1 MVLIWSMHV
10 SPQLQARR
18 SYNAGRAPKCV
29 PLTFI
34 RLKKDLRAAVGSQD
48 MCFCEDEQSQCFQ
61 RSRGRS
67 ILGRTALPPNFS
79 EAHWIMFYVR
89 GPAGLKVSFSA
100 PPPLVCGNAIYLL
113 VYKFTV

>member
-1 MVLIWSMHV
+1 MHV

-29 PLTFI
+29 PLQ
-34 RLKKDLRAAVGSQD
+34 DL
-48 MCFCEDEQSQCFQ
+48 CFCKDEQSQCFQ

-67 ILGRTALPPNFS
+67 ILGRTALPPNVS